1 MKGRLLIVLILWGAG
16 ASADLLACGNKF
28 LVASRGTRFGKVAV
42 ARQEAAILVYANPD
56 SSMPQ
61 AIGDV
66 PVEMILLQA
75 GYLPTTVSDTAALD
89 EALSQGGWDLVLAD
103 LDDSTALSVRLSD
116 DNAPMIVP
124 VLYQPTRTDMAQA
137 KKDYESV
144 LKAPFKS
151 QRFLETIDDA
161 VALLGE

>member
-151 QRFLETIDDA
+151 RRFLETIDDA